1 MEKKEFESL
10 SDNEL
15 SQVSGGDDTKYMKG
29 CKKCKGETQ
38 RSFLLNGIRYYMWRC
53 DKCGKEYYIKGS
65 AEIAPSEWYAA
76 QGQFWEL
83 HP

>member
-29 CKKCKGETQ
+29 CKKCKGEVQ
-38 RSFLLNGIRYYMWRC
+38 RSFLLNGIEYYMWRC
-53 DKCGKEYYIKGS
+53 NKCSKEYYIKN
-65 AEIAPSEWYAA
+65 EIEIPASEWYAA
-76 QGQFWEL
+76 LNQFWEL
-83 HP
+83 YS